1 MFFFLRAI
9 KIFRANKLIRKPF
22 AHMADF
28 GSVVAELYA
37 AVCDAERAGGPC
49 ATAPNPSSMA
59 VNGAALSAFYGSI
72 ASASAR
78 DATAVSIEA
87 LWAALR
93 AQAPAP
99 PAQLGLLL
107 VDRIRL
113 GCVASARAYLQWIA
127 VPGAGAF
134 DVLHPSIFKAALEA
148 LSPLR
153 HSALVDVAGAPLSA
167 TALDSTLS
175 AAFQDLQAA
184 LESEAAIVH
193 LKEADLAA
201 AAHAVG
207 SNLAASSGAAAPSA
221 SKPKPK
227 RRRQRVAQPSRPR
240 GRPLRKRRAASQA
253 SYAEEGE
260 ASDDASDGDEASD
273 DNLTPAP
280 LLGATLPLR
289 EQLIATARAL
299 LRIDN
304 GCAPGTALAFLL
316 RLLPTILM
324 TARVPASS
332 AAQRGAAPPGSS
344 HKAAKRAREATIAVV
359 AALIA
364 DTATAAE
371 CGSATDAAPALHS
384 AALSM
389 LRRICLQVPSRAEGR
404 NLAMG
409 AVTTLLFALP
419 RASVHA
425 FVGFVAK
432 LARATKVAQR
442 MGAVLLVERM
452 LAVALS
458 GGAPTLWRAP
468 ASGRAPAS
476 CAPLLLAAL
485 WDRVRDKAPN
495 VRCVALRSLTNMLRK
510 LNRAGAADT
519 DAFSGALGCRVVS
532 AALGVTSWAAAD
544 AGAAAGASTT
554 TVSFAG
560 TSIEAPRALGRVL
573 IARLADAK
581 SSVRRAA
588 LSAFLAA
595 LECVESEEQDE
606 RLPALLRLFAVN
618 AARSAT
624 AAARCLMVVMR
635 KVAQLC
641 ADETLSVR
649 KIAIQALAFTLRLW
663 CGGAS
668 ARDSRS
674 AISPLVA
681 SAVAAQLRALW
692 VKQGLPLLGDGE
704 ASVRHAC
711 ASTVAALLVAPIA
724 ESSHDAAATA
734 AAAATTSTTEATN
747 AWALLGTVAA
757 DASTK
762 SSVSAAMRLLYS
774 GNVVG
779 CDAPDVVALLTV
791 LMVTVERSLGAAE
804 AARAAGTTEAAVKRK
819 VACERLER
827 GAWALLLELVKCCAT
842 EELAIVPT
850 LVTFFLDVWRSVDQR
865 ECSFI
870 YRYILHESCS
880 QFDSLPLTYLTV

>member
-1 MFFFLRAI
+1 M
-9 KIFRANKLIRKPF
+9 
-22 AHMADF
+22 
-28 GSVVAELYA
+28 
-37 AVCDAERAGGPC
+37 
-49 ATAPNPSSMA
+49 
-59 VNGAALSAFYGSI
+59 
-72 ASASAR
+72 
-78 DATAVSIEA
+78 
-87 LWAALR
+87 
-93 AQAPAP
+93 
-99 PAQLGLLL
+99 
-107 VDRIRL
+107 
-113 GCVASARAYLQWIA
+113 
-127 VPGAGAF
+127 
-134 DVLHPSIFKAALEA
+134 
-148 LSPLR
+148 
-153 HSALVDVAGAPLSA
+153 
-167 TALDSTLS
+167 
-175 AAFQDLQAA
+175 
-184 LESEAAIVH
+184 
-193 LKEADLAA
+193 
-201 AAHAVG
+201 
-207 SNLAASSGAAAPSA
+207 
-221 SKPKPK
+221 
-227 RRRQRVAQPSRPR
+227 
-240 GRPLRKRRAASQA
+240 
-253 SYAEEGE
+253 
-260 ASDDASDGDEASD
+260 
-273 DNLTPAP
+273 
-280 LLGATLPLR
+280 
-289 EQLIATARAL
+289 
-299 LRIDN
+299 
-304 GCAPGTALAFLL
+304 
-316 RLLPTILM
+316 
-324 TARVPASS
+324 
-332 AAQRGAAPPGSS
+332 
-344 HKAAKRAREATIAVV
+344 
-359 AALIA
+359 
-364 DTATAAE
+364 
-371 CGSATDAAPALHS
+371 
-384 AALSM
+384 
-389 LRRICLQVPSRAEGR
+389 
-404 NLAMG
+404 
-409 AVTTLLFALP
+409 
-419 RASVHA
+419 
-425 FVGFVAK
+425 
-432 LARATKVAQR
+432 
-442 MGAVLLVERM
+442 
-452 LAVALS
+452 
-458 GGAPTLWRAP
+458 
-468 ASGRAPAS
+468 
-476 CAPLLLAAL
+476 
-485 WDRVRDKAPN
+485 
-495 VRCVALRSLTNMLRK
+495 RCVALRSLTNMLRK

-804 AARAAGTTEAAVKRK
+804 AARAAGSTEAAVKRK

-850 LVTFFLDVWRSVDQR
+850 LVTFFLDVWRSVDRR

-880 QFDSLPLTYLTV
+880 QFDSLPLTSLTVVKTVRAVGDIYVRLDALRAERVACESAFVTLNEGAVPRRFWRDSFAAAERRLKRARGAIKAQLLPLARTPEQRTAGGGLTAIHLEMGLSYLLHARTYALRTTLIGAARRSVAPPPAPGSDAALAAENTRNARLALLLERAAASFRAAQVSFLLFTVTFRESCSH